1 MERILIP
8 TLMILGTVFLLNCAK
23 TSSGQNQTLTCQCVT
38 DALSEIGKIKVGMKR
53 KDLVKIFRNDGG
65 ISANNP
71 QRFVYEKCNYI
82 KIEVKFKSVDESNK
96 FPQGNPED
104 EINEI
109 SKPYL
114 EHPYYD

>member
-1 MERILIP
+1 MKRSLIL
-8 TLMILGTVFLLNCAK
+8 TLIVLGTVFLSNCVK
-23 TSSGQNQTLTCQCVT
+23 TSSGQNQTSNCQCVS
-38 DALSEIGKIKVGMKR
+38 DALSEIGKIEAGMKR

-65 ISANNP
+65 ISAINP
-71 QRFVYEKCNYI
+71 QRFVYEKCNFI
-82 KIEVKFKSVDESNK
+82 KVEVKFKSVDKSKE
-96 FPQGNPED
+96 FPMGSPED